1 MIGWILTTRKEMSR
15 INRLVEIIQREKKI
29 SRVNLILASGISI
42 SYFDKLKPFML
53 SIYGE
58 QITYDDG
65 IFTSIKNVKVA
76 NISR

>member
-1 MIGWILTTRKEMSR
+1 VTTRKEMSR

-53 SIYGE
+53 SIYAE
-58 QITYDDG
+58 QITYDG
-65 IFTSIKNVKVA
+65 GVFTSVKNVKVA
-76 NISR
+76 IPR